1 MVFDFEKIMDF
12 AMDIDK
18 LNLANLVGQ
27 VIDTIMKYQI
37 FAKVYQKIKARDL
50 QKITKPF
57 LYIKSRNLSKKH
69 TLRQKLENLPKPSLT
84 GPYHQAIQ
92 CQNVK
97 TSMKILI

>member
-1 MVFDFEKIMDF
+1 MVFDFEKVMDF
-12 AMDIDK
+12 AVDINK

-57 LYIKSRNLSKKH
+57 LYIKSQNLSH
-69 TLRQKLENLPKPSLT
+69 KP
-84 GPYHQAIQ
+84 YFEAKI
-92 CQNVK
+92 VK
-97 TSMKILI
+97 PH

>member
-57 LYIKSRNLSKKH
+57 LYIKSQNLSKKPYFK
-69 TLRQKLENLPKPSLT
+69 TKITKP
-84 GPYHQAIQ
+84 H
-92 CQNVK
+92 
-97 TSMKILI
+97 